1 MKNKQGTYFKLIG
14 IFKPDKQLNL
24 LNFTKEQR
32 EYIAALRKQD
42 YKEGFINGTKL
53 ITKYK

>member
-1 MKNKQGTYFKLIG
+1 MKRTPGTSFKLVG
-14 IFKPDKQLNL
+14 VFGPDKKLGA

-42 YKEGFINGTKL
+42 YKEGFINGSKL
-53 ITKYK
+53 INQ

>member
-1 MKNKQGTYFKLIG
+1 MKRTPGTAFKLVG
-14 IFKPDKQLNL
+14 VFGPDKKLGA

-42 YKEGFINGTKL
+42 YKEGFINGSKL
-53 ITKYK
+53 INKNK

>member
-1 MKNKQGTYFKLIG
+1 MKKTPGTAFKFIG
-14 IFKPDKQLNL
+14 VFGPDKKMGA

-42 YKEGFINGTKL
+42 CKEGFINGTKL
-53 ITKYK
+53 INN